1 MIDVFPLNAKA
12 IPVQSLLLF
21 CEIGQRRGAQE
32 LPILLEF
39 LVVERCLPCLLG
51 PAAAD
56 DEDDD
61 VHDGQDVD
69 EEDGVFDGG
78 DDGEEDEVFDGGDDD
93 ELVVGSAAS
102 SLPK

>member
-61 VHDGQDVD
+61 VLDGQDVD
-69 EEDGVFDGG
+69 DDDDDVFDG
-78 DDGEEDEVFDGGDDD
+78 
-93 ELVVGSAAS
+93 
-102 SLPK
+102 